1 MVLLP
6 KIQASVQPLLERQ
19 ADLRW
24 AYLFGSCARGADG
37 RDVDLAV
44 MPRDSAY
51 ASGVAW
57 GSLIA
62 DLEAAVGAK
71 VDLVDLRSAS
81 LPLAGTLLTERV
93 VLLDRER
100 DARHAWEADTTS
112 RWLDFKPAY
121 ERAALVRLEAMR
133 ARLSGAG

>member
-1 MVLLP
+1 MVLLAE
-6 KIQASVQPLLERQ
+6 ILARVQPLLERE

-37 RDVDLAV
+37 RDVDIAV
-44 MPRDSAY
+44 MPRGETY

-62 DLEAAVGAK
+62 DLEAAVAAK
-71 VDLVDLRSAS
+71 VDLIDLRVAS

-100 DARHAWEADTTS
+100 DARHEWEANTTS
-112 RWLDFKPAY
+112 RWLDFKPSY

-133 ARLSGAG
+133 ARRKGAS